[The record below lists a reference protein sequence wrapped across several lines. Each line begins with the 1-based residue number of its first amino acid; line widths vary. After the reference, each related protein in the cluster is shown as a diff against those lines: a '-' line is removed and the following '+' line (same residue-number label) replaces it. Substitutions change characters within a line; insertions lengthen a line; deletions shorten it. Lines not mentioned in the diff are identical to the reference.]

1 MASTVVNHAALVN
14 LSQEMDELKHQATSL
29 MSRYEECFNHAQSSK
44 AFAGSAGA
52 ASVASGGEIH
62 DAQMRIQQKFE
73 QVNELLR
80 HGAATYTSTD
90 QDNQHHIQ
98 SVASHIKLH

>member
-1 MASTVVNHAALVN
+1 MTTVVNHAALVN
-14 LSQEMDELKHQATSL
+14 LANQMDELKHQGVSL

-52 ASVASGGEIH
+52 ASVVSGAQIH

-80 HGAATYTSTD
+80 HGAATYTGTD
-90 QDNQHHIQ
+90 EDNTHAIQ
-98 SVASHIKLH
+98 SVASHIKFH